1 MDIYFCKTKLFGKQI
16 EGANSDLITDAKVL
30 LKNFPIKQKKDH
42 FFAQNINQRDM
53 LIFQHIFFLFPL
65 FKILNTSF
73 PLKFFKSE
81 NGKFHSNHNKAFCWE
96 KKKGKSI
103 VKKNEILISLHTLLD
118 NRQQLHKAKPIVRMT
133 KLIKSLQHSYNSENK
148 RNSAQRE
155 PKIVS
160 SQMPHLQKKTQKI
173 SRAFSQFEKVKGTL
187 ETNLKEQKFASSQMP
202 HQR

>member
-96 KKKGKSI
+96 KKKRQVNSKKKWNSYQPTHSSRQQIAATQGKANSTYDETH
-103 VKKNEILISLHTLLD
+103 KISL
-118 NRQQLHKAKPIVRMT
+118 AF
-133 KLIKSLQHSYNSENK
+133 LQFGK
-148 RNSAQRE
+148 
-155 PKIVS
+155 
-160 SQMPHLQKKTQKI
+160 
-173 SRAFSQFEKVKGTL
+173 
-187 ETNLKEQKFASSQMP
+187 
-202 HQR
+202 